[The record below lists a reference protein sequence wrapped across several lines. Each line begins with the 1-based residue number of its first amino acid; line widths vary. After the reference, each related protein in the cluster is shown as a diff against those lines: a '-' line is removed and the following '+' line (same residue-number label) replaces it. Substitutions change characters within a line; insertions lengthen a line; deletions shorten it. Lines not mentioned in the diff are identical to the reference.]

1 MEQKTTYLKTPIGV
15 LEIIGTTK
23 AIQSILFV
31 EEEGEADD
39 TLPEGMERCLSEL
52 KAYFDGTNRHFTFPY
67 EQQGTPFQH
76 EVWTAL
82 ATVPFGSTVS
92 YRQVAEQIQR
102 PLAVRAVG
110 RSNGLNR
117 LSIVVP
123 CHRIIGSN
131 GTLTGY
137 AGGLWRKEWLLRHEA
152 EIARSPYKKTV
163 YLS

>member
-1 MEQKTTYLKTPIGV
+1 MEQKTTYLKTSIGI
-15 LEIIGTTK
+15 LEIIGTTT

-31 EEEGEADD
+31 EEEGDGDD
-39 TLPEGMERCLSEL
+39 ALPDGMVRCLSEL
-52 KAYFDGTNRHFTFPY
+52 TAYFDGTNRHFTFPY
-67 EQQGTPFQH
+67 EQQGTPFQR
-76 EVWTAL
+76 EVWSAL
-82 ATVPFGSTVS
+82 TTVPFGSTAS
-92 YRQVAEQIQR
+92 YRQVANQIQR

-152 EIARSPYKKTV
+152 EIARLPCKKTV
-163 YLS
+163 YLP